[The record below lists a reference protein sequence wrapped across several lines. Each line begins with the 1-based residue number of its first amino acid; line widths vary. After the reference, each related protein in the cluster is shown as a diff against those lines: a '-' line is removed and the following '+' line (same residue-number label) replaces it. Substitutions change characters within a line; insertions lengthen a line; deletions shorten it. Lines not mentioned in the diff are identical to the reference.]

1 VAALEE
7 KKNQIKKNKNLAD
20 KTVDIERSTTRIVDL
35 EVMLR
40 LKTTAIDAEEQV
52 HLNAVAGEK
61 KKFKEL
67 PYVLK

>member
-1 VAALEE
+1 MM
-7 KKNQIKKNKNLAD
+7 NQIEKNKNLAD
-20 KTVDIERSTTRIVDL
+20 KTVDIERFTTRIVDL

-40 LKTTAIDAEEQV
+40 LKTTAIDAKEQI